1 MIDDVPSKTAL
12 IVAVLLVI
20 VHTANDKVTPPGA
33 AKAQLD
39 LLKKVTLVNAG
50 PLWFLTKNVSFCRFL
65 CIICHTVVVPKF
77 AEGLGFRE
85 LFMDQS
91 VRKFLRSNKAAKED
105 GSPGAAPQ
113 QEQVLVV
120 AAGYDT
126 LCYRLAKEYPH
137 VSFWEIDHPAAGGV
151 KKEAIAKMGQP
162 SNVHLIAADLTQTD
176 YKQVLVSQEPNGYDM
191 SKPTIVILEGLLFY
205 LEEPVVKQLFSNLTQ
220 VVGPSSQVAFDYFS
234 LDLIGNMSNGWMT
247 GFQSFLVKKMG
258 ERWHWG

>member
-91 VRKFLRSNKAAKED
+91 VRKFLRSNKASKRGWFSWCCTTARTSVG
-105 GSPGAAPQ
+105 GS
-113 QEQVLVV
+113 
-120 AAGYDT
+120 
-126 LCYRLAKEYPH
+126 C
-137 VSFWEIDHPAAGGV
+137 GV
-151 KKEAIAKMGQP
+151 RHSMLQARQRISP
-162 SNVHLIAADLTQTD
+162 RF
-176 YKQVLVSQEPNGYDM
+176 
-191 SKPTIVILEGLLFY
+191 LL
-205 LEEPVVKQLFSNLTQ
+205 
-220 VVGPSSQVAFDYFS
+220 
-234 LDLIGNMSNGWMT
+234 GN
-247 GFQSFLVKKMG
+247 
-258 ERWHWG
+258 